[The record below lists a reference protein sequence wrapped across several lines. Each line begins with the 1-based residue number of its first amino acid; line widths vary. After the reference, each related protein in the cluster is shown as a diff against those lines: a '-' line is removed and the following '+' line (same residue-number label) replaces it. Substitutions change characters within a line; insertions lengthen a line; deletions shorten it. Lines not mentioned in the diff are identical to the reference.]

1 MTMSDPIADMF
12 TRIRN
17 AQSAKKNW
25 VDMPSSNTKK
35 RICYI
40 LKEEHFIRDYVLVE
54 KKVVNTNQFFIRI
67 FLKYDSNNDS
77 VINGL
82 KRISKPGCR
91 VYTTSKK
98 LPRVFNGMGVAIV
111 TTSKGIV
118 SSKKAKQ
125 FNVGGEILC
134 HIW

>member
-1 MTMSDPIADMF
+1 MTMTDPIADMF

-54 KKVVNTNQFFIRI
+54 KKVVNTNQFFLRI
-67 FLKYDSNNDS
+67 FLKYDSNNDA

-91 VYTTSKK
+91 VYTASKK
-98 LPRVFNGMGVAIV
+98 LPRVFNGMGVAII

>member
-40 LKEEHFIRDYVLVE
+40 LKEEHFIRDYALVE
-54 KKVVNTNQFFIRI
+54 KKIVNTNQFLSGSVLLDVPA
-67 FLKYDSNNDS
+67 LK
-77 VINGL
+77 IN
-82 KRISKPGCR
+82 S
-91 VYTTSKK
+91 
-98 LPRVFNGMGVAIV
+98 F
-111 TTSKGIV
+111 
-118 SSKKAKQ
+118 
-125 FNVGGEILC
+125 
-134 HIW
+134 